1 MAGNEQEVW
10 KNNLRELRKRKGY
23 TQRDIQLAIN
33 IGQTTLSAIE
43 RGRISGRKHMD
54 EIAKTLRANPRE
66 IFPYYDYLTFD
77 EAAKELGVS
86 ATLISR
92 RVAEKKLKTYTRGNH
107 KFIKR
112 SDLLNTKIKLR
123 NGPSMRQVI
132 IDTLKETDGLTS
144 TQLLEAFAPFTDEE
158 QKKKIK
164 RNLQTVLSRSK
175 EFVDDKATYP
185 PTWRLSDDAR

>member
-1 MAGNEQEVW
+1 MADDTEEIWQ
-10 KNNLRELRKRKGY
+10 NNLKAIRKRKGL
-23 TQRDIQLAIN
+23 TQKDIQVAVN
-33 IGQTTLSAIE
+33 VGQTTLSAIE

-54 EIAKTLRANPRE
+54 QIARAVRADPRE
-66 IFPYYDYLTFD
+66 IFPYYDYLTYD

-92 RVAEKKLKTYTRGNH
+92 RVEEKRLKAYTRGNH

-112 SDLLNTKIKLR
+112 SDLATATIRLR
-123 NGPSMRQVI
+123 TGPSMRQVL
-132 IDTLKETDGLTS
+132 IDTLRDSDGLTS
-144 TQLLEAFAPFTDEE
+144 AELLEAFSPFENDE

-185 PTWRLSDDAR
+185 PKWRLSDDAR